1 MLVVN
6 PVAMRTLAA
15 KVAPDVTL
23 WRRYLHQ
30 NPELSFQEVETASFV
45 AQKLTEMGY
54 QPQTRVGGGNGVVA
68 VLEGGK
74 PGRTIALRADM
85 DALPIQE
92 ETNLPYASTRPGKMH
107 ACGHDAHTAVL
118 LGAAKALMEI
128 RDEVPGKVVF
138 LFQPAEEV
146 FPGGAKGM
154 VEAGVLDGVD
164 AVFGLHV
171 TNPVLAGQIGVRSGP
186 VNAASDE
193 FKVTLYGRGGHAASP
208 HTAVDPIV
216 MLGSVITALQSIV
229 SRSVNPVD
237 QAVLT
242 IGWVRGGEADN
253 VIPEK
258 VEFAGTI
265 RTFDPAVQKLVHA
278 RMKAVVEGVAAAHG
292 GRAEI
297 EETYGYPVLRN
308 DEAMTEVARRC
319 AALVVGEE
327 NTVVPPLGLGGE
339 DFAYYA
345 QERPA
350 CFVRLGTGTPETL
363 TLPTH
368 NPRFVIDESALEV
381 GVAYFISLALHA
393 SQLMG

>member
-171 TNPVLAGQIGVRSGP
+171 TNPVLA
-186 VNAASDE
+186 
-193 FKVTLYGRGGHAASP
+193 
-208 HTAVDPIV
+208 
-216 MLGSVITALQSIV
+216 
-229 SRSVNPVD
+229 
-237 QAVLT
+237 
-242 IGWVRGGEADN
+242 
-253 VIPEK
+253 
-258 VEFAGTI
+258 
-265 RTFDPAVQKLVHA
+265 
-278 RMKAVVEGVAAAHG
+278 
-292 GRAEI
+292 
-297 EETYGYPVLRN
+297 
-308 DEAMTEVARRC
+308 
-319 AALVVGEE
+319 
-327 NTVVPPLGLGGE
+327 
-339 DFAYYA
+339 
-345 QERPA
+345 
-350 CFVRLGTGTPETL
+350 
-363 TLPTH
+363 
-368 NPRFVIDESALEV
+368 
-381 GVAYFISLALHA
+381 
-393 SQLMG
+393 

>member
-1 MLVVN
+1 
-6 PVAMRTLAA
+6 
-15 KVAPDVTL
+15 
-23 WRRYLHQ
+23 
-30 NPELSFQEVETASFV
+30 
-45 AQKLTEMGY
+45 
-54 QPQTRVGGGNGVVA
+54 
-68 VLEGGK
+68 
-74 PGRTIALRADM
+74 
-85 DALPIQE
+85 
-92 ETNLPYASTRPGKMH
+92 
-107 ACGHDAHTAVL
+107 
-118 LGAAKALMEI
+118 
-128 RDEVPGKVVF
+128 
-138 LFQPAEEV
+138 
-146 FPGGAKGM
+146 
-154 VEAGVLDGVD
+154 
-164 AVFGLHV
+164 
-171 TNPVLAGQIGVRSGP
+171 
-186 VNAASDE
+186 
-193 FKVTLYGRGGHAASP
+193 
-208 HTAVDPIV
+208 